1 MIKTLDKIESKKGLT
16 EFHAELTGFSEFGAK
31 TIIEQRKFGEKFVPV
46 YRNEFWTAKQRDGH
60 SIHEISYRA
69 CYKPQL
75 PKFFIERLTRKNDV
89 VYDPFLGRG
98 TTLIEASFLGRK
110 VVGNDVNPLSE
121 ILTAPRLAPPNIFEI
136 KQRLDKV
143 CLENISCEDSEL
155 LAFFHP
161 RTLSEILSW
170 RIYFA
175 ERRKSNKF
183 DKIDAWLEMVCCNR
197 LTGHSKGFF
206 SVYTLPPNQAASVKS
221 QLKIN
226 EKRGNAPEYRN
237 TKEII
242 YRKSHQLL
250 REKLPPN
257 YGRNE
262 FQINI
267 GSAHS
272 TPEIKSETI
281 DLIVTSPPFLDIVNY
296 QQDNWLRMWFAN
308 IEIKENTCW
317 QIRNLSD
324 WLGKMKYAFR
334 EFYRVL
340 KPSGIIALE
349 VGEIRKGNILLENEI
364 AKIASEVAFNAEC
377 ILINAQNFTKTANCW
392 GVKNNREGTNTNR
405 IVILTK
411 NEASNFVF
419 HAPQTV
425 PAFQQPTLF

>member
-1 MIKTLDKIESKKGLT
+1 MVGIIEKSESKRGLS
-16 EFHAELTGFSEFGAK
+16 EFHAELANFSEFGAK
-31 TIIEQRKFGEKFVPV
+31 TIVEQRSFGETIVPI
-46 YRNEFWTAKQRDGH
+46 YQNEFWTAKQRDGH

-98 TTLIEASFLGRK
+98 TTLIEANLLGRK
-110 VVGNDVNPLSE
+110 VIGNDVNPLSE
-121 ILTAPRLAPPNIFEI
+121 VLTAPRLAPPNIFEV

-143 CLENISCEDSEL
+143 CLEKISWEDSEL

-161 RTLSEILSW
+161 NTLSEILSW
-170 RIYFA
+170 RDYFT
-175 ERRKSNKF
+175 ERRKSNKL
-183 DKIDAWLEMVCCNR
+183 DKIDAWIEMVACNR

-221 QLKIN
+221 QLRIN
-226 EKRGNAPEYRN
+226 EKRRQIPEYRN
-237 TKEII
+237 TNEIV

-257 YGRNE
+257 YGQNE

-267 GSAHS
+267 SSADL
-272 TPEIKSETI
+272 TPGIKSESV

-296 QQDNWLRMWFAN
+296 RQDNWLRMWFTN
-308 IEIKENTCW
+308 VEIEENACW
-317 QIRNLSD
+317 QIRNLTD
-324 WLGKMKYAFR
+324 WLGKMQSAFQ

-340 KPSGIIALE
+340 KSSGVIAFE
-349 VGEIRKGNILLENEI
+349 VGEIRKGNLLLENEI
-364 AKIASEVAFNAEC
+364 VKVAMKVGFNADC

-392 GVKNNREGTNTNR
+392 GVKNNQEGTNTNR

-411 NEASNFVF
+411 NDGGDFVF

-425 PAFQQPTLF
+425 STFQQPTLF